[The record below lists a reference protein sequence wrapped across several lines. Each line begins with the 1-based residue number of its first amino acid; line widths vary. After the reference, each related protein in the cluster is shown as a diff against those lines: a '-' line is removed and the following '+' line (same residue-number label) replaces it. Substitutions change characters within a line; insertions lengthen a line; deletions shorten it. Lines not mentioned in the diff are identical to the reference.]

1 MSMFLKTIHSQGLS
15 HLSYIIG
22 QGGEA
27 AVVDPR
33 RDVDAYLDIAHKHGC
48 RITQV
53 FDTHRNED
61 YISGSREIARRTG
74 ADILHGPVT
83 DFAFGNVVE
92 DGDLFQVGSLILKV
106 IQTPGHTFDS
116 ISLALYDTAFSS
128 TQAIGVFTG
137 DALFIGDVGRTD
149 FIKGKEV
156 KCAELLY
163 DSLHEK
169 LLPLGDQTLVFPAHG
184 AGSVCGGNLA
194 AREFSSL
201 GYERTNNPMLLLSKE
216 EFVKAKTSER
226 HSYNPYF
233 RRMEEYNLLGSAPVL
248 TCIPRP
254 QPLGVERFVSG
265 QGDAQILDVRSPEA
279 FAGAFIPG
287 SLAVPLDMI
296 APYAGYFLDYERPI
310 LLVVHHHQE
319 VEEAVRILLR
329 MGFDNVE
336 GYLPSMDA
344 WEVSGHHYGRIP
356 SVHVQ
361 ELVADIEQGA
371 DFTLLDV
378 RAEREFEQAH
388 LPGAKNIYLGELAN
402 RLDEVD
408 KTKPVVTF
416 CGSGRRAIIG
426 ASILT
431 RAGFQDVGNSLGSM
445 AACASQGCPL
455 E

>member
-1 MSMFLKTIHSQGLS
+1 MSMFFETVHSQGLS
-15 HLSYIIG
+15 QLSYVLG

-27 AVVDPR
+27 VVIDPR
-33 RDVDAYLDIAHKHGC
+33 RDVDVYLDAAHKQGC
-48 RITQV
+48 RIAYV

-61 YISGSREIARRTG
+61 FISGSRELARRTG
-74 ADILHGPVT
+74 ADVLHGPVT

-92 DGDLFQVGSLILKV
+92 DGDIFQVGSLVLKV
-106 IQTPGHTFDS
+106 METPGHTFDS
-116 ISLALYDTAFSS
+116 ISIALYDTAFSKD
-128 TQAIGVFTG
+128 QAIGVFTG

-149 FIKGKEV
+149 FIKGREAE
-156 KCAELLY
+156 CAGLLH
-163 DSLHEK
+163 DSIHKK
-169 LLPLGDQTLVFPAHG
+169 LLALGDQTLLFPAHG
-184 AGSVCGGNLA
+184 AGSVCGGALA

-201 GYERTNNPMLLLSKE
+201 GYERANSPMLQLSRD
-216 EFVKAKTSER
+216 EFIKAKTSEH

-233 RRMEEYNLLGSAPVL
+233 RRMEEYNLLGNAPQVN
-248 TCIPRP
+248 CVPRP
-254 QPLGVERFVSG
+254 QPLGVDRFVTG

-287 SLAVPLDMI
+287 SLAVPLDMV

-310 LLVVHHHQE
+310 LLVVHDYSE
-319 VEEAVRILLR
+319 VDEAVRILLR
-329 MGFDNVE
+329 MGFDKVE
-336 GYLPSMDA
+336 GFLPGMDA

-361 ELVADIEQGA
+361 ELVADIDQGR

-378 RAEREFEQAH
+378 RAEPEFNQSH
-388 LPGAKNIYLGELAN
+388 LPGAKNIYLGELDK
-402 RLDEVD
+402 RLDEID
-408 KTKPVVTF
+408 RTKPVVTF

>member
-1 MSMFLKTIHSQGLS
+1 MSMFFETIHSQGLS
-15 HLSYIIG
+15 HLSYIFG
-22 QGGEA
+22 QDGEA
-27 AVVDPR
+27 AVIDPR
-33 RDVDAYLDIAHKHGC
+33 RDAEIYLDIAHKHGC
-48 RITQV
+48 RIGHV
-53 FDTHRNED
+53 FETHRNED
-61 YISGSREIARRTG
+61 YISGSHEIARRTG
-74 ADILHGPVT
+74 ADIFHGPVT
-83 DFAFGNVVE
+83 AFAYGNVVE
-92 DGDLFQVGSLILKV
+92 DGDLFQIGSLMAKI
-106 IQTPGHTFDS
+106 IQTPGHTYDS
-116 ISLALYDTAFSS
+116 ISVALYDTAYSS
-128 TQAIGVFTG
+128 KQPVGVFTG

-149 FIKGKEV
+149 FIKGKEAE
-156 KCAELLY
+156 CAELLY
-163 DSLHEK
+163 GSIHEK
-169 LLPLGDQTLVFPAHG
+169 LLPLGDQTLLFPAHG

-201 GYERTNNPMLLLSKE
+201 GFERAFNPMLQLSRE
-216 EFVKAKTSER
+216 EFIKAKTTE
-226 HSYNPYF
+226 HHYYTPYF
-233 RRMEEYNLLGSAPVL
+233 RKMEGYNQQGNAPLL

-254 QPLGVERFVSG
+254 QPLGVDRFVTG

-287 SLAVPLDMI
+287 SLGIPLDMV
-296 APYAGYFLDYERPI
+296 APYAGYFLDDKRPI
-310 LLVVHHHQE
+310 LLVVHDYSE
-319 VEEAVRILLR
+319 VDEAVRLLLR
-329 MGFDNVE
+329 MGYDKVE
-336 GYLPSMDA
+336 GFLPGMDA

-361 ELVADIEQGA
+361 ELVADIDQGA

-378 RAEREFEQAH
+378 RAKDEFDKSH
-388 LPGAKNIYLGELAN
+388 LPGAQNIFVGELAD